1 MNPRG
6 RLRLRRRQCRRS
18 NWQILLETFTAAL
31 YDVHVC
37 VDFVGQLES
46 LKKIDLCWLLSLR
59 WNFSSRI
66 IAGAHTNHSTPL
78 SSSAQSNWAH
88 YCPWLQPCLLGP
100 HWFISSG
107 PWLHSRKASVKF
119 RVKLFSGVLTSVR
132 QTLFS
137 SEPQDGRDPIICC
150 LFLRFVT

>member
-78 SSSAQSNWAH
+78 SSSAQRITVRGFN
-88 YCPWLQPCLLGP
+88 PCLLGP

-137 SEPQDGRDPIICC
+137 SEPQDGRDP
-150 LFLRFVT
+150 LFLQTFLRFLV